1 MDAGPIVSHHPLA
14 ESLPETRRSGLRLKR
29 FRKDCVDFHWHFH
42 PEVELIQ
49 IRQGSGVRYVGRS
62 VEPFRAGDFCLIGSN
77 VPHAFGSHPSERQG
91 AEWTVGHF
99 LPSVWGEAF
108 WRLPEMRRV
117 TVLLDQARHGV
128 GFPAESAAECAR
140 RFDRLVRTPAGAA
153 RLAAWLELLAQL
165 AVLPGRRILNPAPLT
180 GESMD
185 RRLQTVL
192 AWVETHAGDPD
203 LSQARAARQIHQS
216 PQAFSRFFHQATG
229 RVFQRY
235 VSEVRVARACG
246 DLLNSE
252 VGISQIAFQ
261 SGFNNLA
268 NFNRRFREITGCTP
282 REYRRMEGGLHRGRE
297 AD

>member
-1 MDAGPIVSHHPLA
+1 MARNPIVSLPPLA
-14 ESLPETRRSGLRLKR
+14 ESLPETRRSGLRLRR
-29 FRKDCVDFHWHFH
+29 FRKGCVDFHWHFH

-49 IRQGSGVRYVGRS
+49 IRRGCGVRYVGRS
-62 VEPFRAGDFCLIGSN
+62 VEPFRAGDFCLIGSH
-77 VPHAFGSHPSERQG
+77 VPHAFGSHPAERRG

-117 TVLLDQARHGV
+117 AELLDRARHGLW
-128 GFPAESAAECAR
+128 FPAEAAAECAR
-140 RFDRLVRTPAGAA
+140 RFHRLVRTPAGAA
-153 RLAAWLELLAQL
+153 RLAAWLELLDQL
-165 AVLPGRRILNPAPLT
+165 AALPGRRVLNPAPFF
-180 GESMD
+180 GGVVD
-185 RRLQTVL
+185 PRLQTVL

-203 LSQARAARQIHQS
+203 LTQAGAAREIHQS
-216 PQAFSRFFHQATG
+216 PQTFSRYFHKATG
-229 RVFQRY
+229 RVFHRY

-246 DLLNSE
+246 DLLNSDA
-252 VGISQIAFQ
+252 GISQIAFQ

-282 REYRRMEGGLHRGRE
+282 REYRRMEGGLHRGPE

>member
-1 MDAGPIVSHHPLA
+1 MARGTIVSHHPLA

-29 FRKDCVDFHWHFH
+29 FRKPCVDFHWHFH
-42 PEVELIQ
+42 PEIELIQ
-49 IRQGSGVRYVGRS
+49 IRRGDGVRYVGRS

-77 VPHAFGSHPSERQG
+77 LPHAFGSQPSERRG
-91 AEWTVGHF
+91 ADWMVGHF
-99 LPSVWGEAF
+99 LPSVWGEPF
-108 WRLPEMRRV
+108 WKLPEMRRIAA
-117 TVLLDQARHGV
+117 LLDRSRCGI
-128 GFPAESAAECAR
+128 GFPAEQAGECAVG
-140 RFDRLVRTPAGAA
+140 FQRLERTPAGAG
-153 RLAAWLELLAQL
+153 RLAAWLELLDRL
-165 AVLPGRRILNPAPLT
+165 AVLPGQRVLNPAPFT
-180 GESMD
+180 GETMD
-185 RRLQTVL
+185 PRLQTVL
-192 AWVETHAGDPD
+192 AWVETHAGDAD
-203 LSQARAARQIHQS
+203 LTQGRAAAQVHQS

-252 VGISQIAFQ
+252 AGISQIAFQ

-282 REYRRMEGGLHRGRE
+282 REYRRIEGGLHRGRE